1 MLLGESVRRLAMARC
16 AISPTRAVRAPRGEA
31 MTDLLRK
38 FLRQIAAANAQLVC
52 AINRVGK
59 PL

>member
-1 MLLGESVRRLAMARC
+1 MARC